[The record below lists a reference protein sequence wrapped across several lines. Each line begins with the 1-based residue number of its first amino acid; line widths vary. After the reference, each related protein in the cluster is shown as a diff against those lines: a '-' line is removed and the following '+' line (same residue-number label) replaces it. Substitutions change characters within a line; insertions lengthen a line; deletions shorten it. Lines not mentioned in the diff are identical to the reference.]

1 MTAIPFAARQSDP
14 PFPDRL
20 EIVPWDDP
28 VVNAVGFPPHH
39 PYVEMLWLPTLGPS
53 TTWLYRRLHID
64 AERTR
69 VIDLPELA
77 AALGLST
84 ATGANAPIQRTLQRL
99 VRFGLAARHGNQ
111 LAVRTSA
118 PPLSHRQLDRLIPR
132 LRAAHHAFTAV
143 RTTPTKP

>member
-1 MTAIPFAARQSDP
+1 MTTIPVAARRIES

-20 EIVPWDDP
+20 EIVGWDDP

-39 PYVEMLWLPTLGPS
+39 PYVEMLWLPILGPS

-69 VIDLPELA
+69 ALDLPELA

-99 VRFGLAARHGNQ
+99 VLFGLAARHGNQ
-111 LAVRTSA
+111 LAVRTTA
-118 PPLSHRQLDRLIPR
+118 PPLTQRHLDRLTPR
-132 LRAAHHAFTAV
+132 LRAAHHALTAG
-143 RTTPTKP
+143 RTTTP